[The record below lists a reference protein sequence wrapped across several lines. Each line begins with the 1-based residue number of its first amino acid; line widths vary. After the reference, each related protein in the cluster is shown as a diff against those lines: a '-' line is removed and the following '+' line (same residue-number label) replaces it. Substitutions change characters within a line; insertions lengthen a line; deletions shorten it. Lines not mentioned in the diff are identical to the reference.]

1 MYRILKLTEADKLKE
16 SAFDKAQ
23 ATLPLD
29 NYHSMGIIVSEDED
43 GEKMYDVISYYDDKL
58 KGIEDS
64 ITSNDWSVITDFAH
78 NKLMNGSYVKIV
90 NTVSGKEKVITPST
104 YQDEFNGEFT
114 IKPEELTE
122 AEEEIEQNIED
133 TAEAKEDL
141 DSIIDQEQNQDE
153 NPAETDDLLDQ
164 QLDELREI
172 LVDLD
177 LNLYRIADKEDIN
190 NPIYIIGKVAD
201 NSSDTLMLVDT
212 KPVEDTEDIEKTP
225 LADEITED
233 STESDEPTE
242 NTESDI
248 SDRFDFVTLPLSFAE
263 INKLNPRW
271 GEGLT
276 PNHEDI
282 VEYLM
287 NCLIE
292 KDPKA
297 AEELKD
303 DEDDREVPQDL
314 DNIDNI
320 PAEENDREEDLD
332 NED

>member
-1 MYRILKLTEADKLKE
+1 MYRILKLTEAEDE
-16 SAFDKAQ
+16 
-23 ATLPLD
+23 TLD
-29 NYHSMGIIVSEDED
+29 N
-43 GEKMYDVISYYDDKL
+43 
-58 KGIEDS
+58 
-64 ITSNDWSVITDFAH
+64 
-78 NKLMNGSYVKIV
+78 
-90 NTVSGKEKVITPST
+90 
-104 YQDEFNGEFT
+104 
-114 IKPEELTE
+114 IK
-122 AEEEIEQNIED
+122 D

-164 QLDELREI
+164 QLDESRDI

-233 STESDEPTE
+233 STESD
-242 NTESDI
+242 I

-303 DEDDREVPQDL
+303 DEDDQEVPQDL

>member
-29 NYHSMGIIVSEDED
+29 NYHSMGIIVSEDGETVQYMYSNEDSVYESKIEYNED
-43 GEKMYDVISYYDDKL
+43 GNPFFKDEDGKKWMISDFMRVNYGESENKKL
-58 KGIEDS
+58 TEDS
-64 ITSNDWSVITDFAH
+64 D
-78 NKLMNGSYVKIV
+78 
-90 NTVSGKEKVITPST
+90 
-104 YQDEFNGEFT
+104 
-114 IKPEELTE
+114 
-122 AEEEIEQNIED
+122 EEEIEQNIED

-153 NPAETDDLLDQ
+153 NPAEIDDLLDQ

-303 DEDDREVPQDL
+303 DEDDQEVPQDL

>member
-1 MYRILKLTEADKLKE
+1 MYRILKLNESDKLKE

-29 NYHSMGIIVSEDED
+29 NYHSMGIIVSEDGETVQYMYSNEDSVYESKIEYDEDGNPFFKDED
-43 GEKMYDVISYYDDKL
+43 GEKWMISDFMRVNYGKSENKKL
-58 KGIEDS
+58 TEDS
-64 ITSNDWSVITDFAH
+64 D
-78 NKLMNGSYVKIV
+78 
-90 NTVSGKEKVITPST
+90 
-104 YQDEFNGEFT
+104 
-114 IKPEELTE
+114 
-122 AEEEIEQNIED
+122 EEEIKQNIED

-233 STESDEPTE
+233 STESD
-242 NTESDI
+242 I

-303 DEDDREVPQDL
+303 DEDDQEVPQDL

>member
-1 MYRILKLTEADKLKE
+1 MYRILKLTEAEDK
-16 SAFDKAQ
+16 
-23 ATLPLD
+23 TLD
-29 NYHSMGIIVSEDED
+29 
-43 GEKMYDVISYYDDKL
+43 
-58 KGIEDS
+58 
-64 ITSNDWSVITDFAH
+64 
-78 NKLMNGSYVKIV
+78 
-90 NTVSGKEKVITPST
+90 
-104 YQDEFNGEFT
+104 
-114 IKPEELTE
+114 
-122 AEEEIEQNIED
+122 NIED

-303 DEDDREVPQDL
+303 DEDDQEVPQDL

>member
-1 MYRILKLTEADKLKE
+1 MYRILKLNESDKLKE

-29 NYHSMGIIVSEDED
+29 NYHSMGIIVSEDGETVQYMYSNEDSVYESKIEYDEDGNPFFKDED
-43 GEKMYDVISYYDDKL
+43 GEKWMISDFMGVNYGESENKKL
-58 KGIEDS
+58 TEDS
-64 ITSNDWSVITDFAH
+64 D
-78 NKLMNGSYVKIV
+78 
-90 NTVSGKEKVITPST
+90 
-104 YQDEFNGEFT
+104 
-114 IKPEELTE
+114 
-122 AEEEIEQNIED
+122 EEEIKQNIED

-141 DSIIDQEQNQDE
+141 DNIIDQEQNQDE

-303 DEDDREVPQDL
+303 DEDDQEVPQDL

-320 PAEENDREEDLD
+320 PVEENDREEDLD